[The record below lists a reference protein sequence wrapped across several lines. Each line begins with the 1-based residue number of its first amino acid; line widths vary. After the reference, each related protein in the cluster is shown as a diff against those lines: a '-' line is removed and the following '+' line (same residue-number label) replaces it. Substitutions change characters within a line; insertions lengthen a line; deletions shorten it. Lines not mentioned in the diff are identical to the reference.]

1 MNNIN
6 LDHVAINVEDISIA
20 VKWYIEKFAAEIKY
34 IDDTWAMLNV
44 GGTQLALTIQDQ
56 HPPHT
61 AFKVSSLDEL
71 GPDYREHRDGSCYV
85 YINDPSGNVIELI
98 YWREDGTD
106 KS

>member
-1 MNNIN
+1 MCNLD
-6 LDHVAINVEDISIA
+6 LDHVAVNVDNIKTA
-20 VKWYIEKFAAEIKY
+20 VEWYTNNLGAEVTY
-34 IDDTWAMLNV
+34 IDETWAMLEV
-44 GGTQLALTIQDQ
+44 GTARLALTISNQ

-61 AFKVSSLDEL
+61 AFRVASLDDL